1 MSAKTWI
8 TLAIVAALAIGGWF
22 LWHWWQ
28 AYQAQGGGNLGLGTN
43 LNSVAPELV
52 GGSAGPQV
60 QPAVSLP
67 VNITL
72 SESVA
77 SAQPPA
83 TTMEGISAAPDNPL
97 TSGAVTGNGNM
108 GTMSEDTSMD
118 VPLMKQAK
126 PRVTERKTD
135 HRKERRTDRKDR

>member
-1 MSAKTWI
+1 MNKKTMI
-8 TLAIVAALAIGGWF
+8 TLAIVGALAVGGYF
-22 LWHWWQ
+22 LWQWWK

-52 GGSAGPQV
+52 GGSSGPQV

-72 SESVA
+72 TESVA

-83 TTMEGISAAPDNPL
+83 VTMEGISAAPDNPL
-97 TSGAVTGNGNM
+97 TSGAITGNGNM

-118 VPLMKQAK
+118 VPLMKQPPVKRAEHK
-126 PRVTERKTD
+126 DVEHK
-135 HRKERRTDRKDR
+135 HRRTDKRDR